1 MIKLKKEQ
9 NNKKASVLKEKAIS
23 EIKKLLEIL
32 REPETYEIKEFETL
46 KNIELFYKN
55 NKKKIEYNEK
65 ELRKNIKGKHKGFI
79 TKEIKLFRQRIRQV
93 WDKEEIKNI
102 LKMDND
108 TRYNVIYPCYTDI
121 KKPSTLV
128 FLVKIIN

>member
-32 REPETYEIKEFETL
+32 REAETYEIKEFETL

-79 TKEIKLFRQRIRQV
+79 TKEIKLFRQRIRQ
-93 WDKEEIKNI
+93 KSSSTNLNSI
-102 LKMDND
+102 LKK
-108 TRYNVIYPCYTDI
+108 TTDLE
-121 KKPSTLV
+121 KLQQ
-128 FLVKIIN
+128 N